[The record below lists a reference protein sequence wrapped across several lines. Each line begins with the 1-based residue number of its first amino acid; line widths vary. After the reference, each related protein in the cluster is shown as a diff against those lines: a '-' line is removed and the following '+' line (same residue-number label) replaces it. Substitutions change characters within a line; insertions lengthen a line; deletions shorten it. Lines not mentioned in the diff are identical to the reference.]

1 MQNVN
6 IINIYNIIST
16 IMIKHLKVSGSHYEV
31 GYQVGA
37 AVPQSV
43 CHAPRAQ
50 LGVATRQEIRA
61 HVSQL
66 PRGHAA
72 TQVRLHE
79 DTVALLRHTLPHYI
93 RCLHFAFRAE
103 KCVMTTS
110 VLSNDN

>member
-1 MQNVN
+1 M
-6 IINIYNIIST
+6 
-16 IMIKHLKVSGSHYEV
+16 L
-31 GYQVGA
+31 
-37 AVPQSV
+37 QSV

-79 DTVALLRHTLPHYI
+79 DTVTLLRDTLPHYV
-93 RCLHFAFRAE
+93 RCCYIL
-103 KCVMTTS
+103 TTS
-110 VLSNDN
+110 SPVLRNDDLCPMRDR